1 MTLYLYALADRLD
14 DLRGLRGV
22 QDEALYLL
30 DIEGLTLVAGD
41 IEHAPLVTR
50 EALVAQD
57 QLVRQ
62 LHHRA
67 SALLPMRFGSVFR
80 DQAAVAASLSARS
93 AALKS
98 QLGLVRDRDQM
109 TIHVFGSRAADP
121 PVAPPQSGRE
131 YLERRAAG
139 ATPREL
145 APLLNALKPLVRATK
160 VEAGRQEGLLA
171 TVYQLVDRGTAD
183 AYASTANGVPAMHL
197 RISGPSPAYAFTSVF
212 PTAPDRD

>member
-14 DLRGLRGV
+14 EVGGLHGI
-22 QDEALYLL
+22 QDEALHLL
-30 DIEGLTLVAGD
+30 NIEGLTIVAGD
-41 IEHAPLVTR
+41 IETAPLITR
-50 EALVAQD
+50 EMLVAQD

-62 LHHRA
+62 LHDRA

-80 DQAAVAASLSARS
+80 DQAEVAASLSARS

-109 TIHVFGSRAADP
+109 TIHVFGSRTIESPQP
-121 PVAPPQSGRE
+121 PPRSGRE
-131 YLERRAAG
+131 YLERRAAS

-145 APLLNALKPLVRATK
+145 APLLDALKPLVRATK
-160 VEAGRQEGLLA
+160 VETGRQEGMIA
-171 TVYQLVDRGTAD
+171 TVYQLVDRGTAG
-183 AYASTANGVPAMHL
+183 AYTSTANSVAAMHL

-212 PTAPDRD
+212 PAAPDRD